1 MVWKFPNWNL
11 GSDQNQFLAK
21 DKIGISN
28 RFHRQNRIKQSGNGT
43 DFYTKNHIVLE
54 NPKNLQYLD
63 VYIQMEQLTYT
74 MALYILITI
83 SIGVYTSLVLINVK
97 FAKFIF
103 SREVLPKNYISLK
116 EWYLDAGYKILIFIS
131 VFLSIL
137 VLSSFIGFL
146 WKIA

>member
-1 MVWKFPNWNL
+1 
-11 GSDQNQFLAK
+11 
-21 DKIGISN
+21 
-28 RFHRQNRIKQSGNGT
+28 
-43 DFYTKNHIVLE
+43 
-54 NPKNLQYLD
+54 
-63 VYIQMEQLTYT
+63 MEQLTYT
-74 MALYILITI
+74 MALYMLITI